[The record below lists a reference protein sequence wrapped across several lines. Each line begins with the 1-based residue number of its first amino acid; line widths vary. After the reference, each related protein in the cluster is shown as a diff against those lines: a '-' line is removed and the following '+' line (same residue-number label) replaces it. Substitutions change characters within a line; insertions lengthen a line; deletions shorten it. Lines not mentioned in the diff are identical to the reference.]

1 MRINGNILQEMLD
14 NVGIMEPLS
23 FFKKYI
29 DIIDDKKWHKKIE
42 EVEYISEDTELYNE
56 LRSIFNKSL
65 FLAIPN
71 ENDLMDTFA
80 NIVFEDR
87 IDMFGEFIEFY
98 QELKNLRKQGFDKV
112 RFKECSSEV
121 QLRVLNSEL
130 RFNDYEQYFDISNIE
145 VQNKVFEND
154 LENGRVFQHKF
165 NNSQNYIEHKDKIE
179 AIINQEIE
187 EIQDL
192 SDVIGIVEVL
202 NRCSSNIFRKL
213 PDDVK
218 YEFIEI
224 FTKKYEEIIKS
235 EKLNPKQLEESL
247 TGEELLELLS
257 QNDFEQ
263 KKGEVYHLNFDTTEI
278 DVQKLIDVSKK
289 YKISC
294 SLVIESCANLPI
306 NSIEILTKHLG
317 INIKDVR
324 FKQDDLDEKQQVPY
338 SIEDYINCRNII
350 DTITKNIEEEA
361 RVIPDDPYR
370 DKKICG
376 IVAKRLA
383 KLIRYNHEYIHKSD
397 MKQTSKEEDTINRNM
412 IGGLL
417 NGTCVCAGYA
427 EILRNVLE
435 CCGIE
440 CRYVS
445 ADNKEKNEAGHA
457 WNQVKLDGKWY
468 NMDLTW
474 DADRIVAGQPT
485 KYFLKSDNDFGHTE
499 FIIRKLINKCDDSIP
514 NAHQYMRYRSIDQN
528 VSFNNLLRR
537 AIVTKGITK
546 REANEYSKVAS
557 AREND
562 APDFSK

>member
-1 MRINGNILQEMLD
+1 MRINGNVLQEMLD
-14 NVGIMEPLS
+14 NVVVMESLS

-29 DIIDDKKWHKKIE
+29 DIVDDKKWRKKIE

-56 LRSIFNKSL
+56 LRSILNKSL

-80 NIVFEDR
+80 NIVFEDG
-87 IDMFGEFIEFY
+87 IDMFGEFTEFY
-98 QELKNLRKQGFDKV
+98 QELENLRKQGFDKV

-130 RFNDYEQYFDISNIE
+130 RFSDYQQYLDIANAD
-145 VQNKVFEND
+145 VQDRVFEND
-154 LENGRVFQHKF
+154 LENGSVFQHKF

-192 SDVIGIVEVL
+192 SDVIGSVEVL

-324 FKQDDLDEKQQVPY
+324 FRQDDLDEKQQVPY

-350 DTITKNIEEEA
+350 DTITKDIEEEA
-361 RVIPDDPYR
+361 KVIPDDSYR

-376 IVAKRLA
+376 IVTRRLA

-427 EILRNVLE
+427 EILRNVLA

-440 CRYVS
+440 CRYVG
-445 ADNKEKNEAGHA
+445 ADNKEKNEDGHA

-499 FIIRKLINKCDDSIP
+499 FIARKFINKCDDSIP

-546 REANEYSKVAS
+546 SEADECAKVAS